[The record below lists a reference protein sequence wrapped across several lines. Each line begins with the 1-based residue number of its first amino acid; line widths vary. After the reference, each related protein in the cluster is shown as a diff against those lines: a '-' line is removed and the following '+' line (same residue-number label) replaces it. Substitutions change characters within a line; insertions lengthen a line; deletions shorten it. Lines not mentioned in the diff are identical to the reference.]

1 MIICKTGKIFEGK
14 TEDKQTSYLE
24 MDVSV
29 FDFPFLSKKTL
40 AMLNDRDFFPK
51 MRLHMGFVI
60 QGEGDDELPE
70 VICGCMQLNALPV
83 NAELHELPKPS
94 KSP

>member
-1 MIICKTGKIFEGK
+1 MIICKTGTIFEGK
-14 TEDKQTSYLE
+14 GYLE
-24 MDVSV
+24 MDVNV

-60 QGEGDDELPE
+60 QGEGEDELPE
-70 VICGCMQLNALPV
+70 VICGCIQLNALPTDTQLKLLK
-83 NAELHELPKPS
+83 AA
-94 KSP
+94 